1 MLSWRRLNVFVQIFN
16 FLFVIADVNLVS
28 EQTAWINS
36 QTNFTA
42 SNVSNA
48 NDSSSASFTGNFTTL
63 TSTLKPEFAMSSTGR
78 THHTMKKDF
87 RSVESDFDNVI
98 DTSSDVDIHSNFND
112 EVPVDPVN
120 PSETDIP
127 ECIVVP
133 RRIQDDS
140 IFQPVIP
147 IFDET
152 TGNLYFVN
160 IIFSL
165 GRIKGVYIETCNDRH
180 FLTA

>member
-87 RSVESDFDNVI
+87 RTVESDFDNLI
-98 DTSSDVDIHSNFND
+98 DTSGDVDIHSNFND

-120 PSETDIP
+120 SSEPEIS

-133 RRIQDDS
+133 RRIQDDA
-140 IFQPVIP
+140 IFQPVILP
-147 IFDET
+147 VEQA

-165 GRIKGVYIETCNDRH
+165 RRIKGV
-180 FLTA
+180 L